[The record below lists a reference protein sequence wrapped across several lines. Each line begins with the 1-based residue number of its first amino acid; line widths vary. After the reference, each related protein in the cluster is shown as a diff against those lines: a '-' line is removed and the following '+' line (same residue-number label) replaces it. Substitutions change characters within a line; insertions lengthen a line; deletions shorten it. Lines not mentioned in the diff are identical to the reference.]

1 MLKGLQQAMRLPLD
15 KMLPSFASLRDYG
28 NTSSSTTWYSMAY
41 LETQEMVTRGQVIMQ
56 VSL

>member
-1 MLKGLQQAMRLPLD
+1 MRLPLD